1 MEVGSVI
8 KVAFPQGDGKI
19 KFRPAIALA
28 KIPPFNDWTVC
39 GVSSKIN
46 LEVNGLD
53 ILIHKKHPDFKL
65 WGLPYPGIIRAGF
78 IATIPENIINGT
90 IGNISKETCKNL
102 LENISEYLLNN
113 KF

>member
-1 MEVGSVI
+1 MEKGSVI

-28 KIPPFNDWTVC
+28 KLPPFNDWIVC

-46 LEVNGLD
+46 LEIKGLD
-53 ILIHKKHPDFKL
+53 IVINKNHSDFKL

-78 IATIPENIINGT
+78 IVTIPENMINGV
-90 IGNISKETCKNL
+90 IGNISKETCSNL
-102 LENISEYLLNN
+102 LKNISEYLL
-113 KF
+113 K